1 MGSMFR
7 SATLKLTAWY
17 LAIVMTIS
25 VMFSLV
31 LYRVT
36 VDELARG
43 IHQESER
50 IYRQF
55 PVFQDN
61 PILRSTTDYSRSQ
74 HALIFDLLL
83 LNLGVLVLA
92 GLAGYFLAR
101 RTLKPIEEA
110 HHQQARFT
118 ADVSHELRTPLTA
131 LRMES
136 EVALLDS
143 KSSSRDLRATLASN
157 IEEVGKMEILINNLL
172 RLTKLDAGQLEQTFT
187 DLTSN
192 AIVTSAIK
200 QVSQLAGHQS
210 ITIENKTKDAP
221 LFGDPISLAQAI
233 VVLLDNAIK
242 YSSAG
247 STVTLTSKLDG
258 PNTLLTVSDTGKGI
272 DKQALEHIFDRFY
285 RADSSRNKTAQAG
298 YGLGLSI
305 AHMIATIHHGS
316 ITISSQSGHGTKATL
331 SIPTT
336 GN

>member
-17 LAIVMTIS
+17 LAMVMTIS
-25 VMFSLV
+25 IIFSLA
-31 LYRVT
+31 LYHVAT
-36 VDELARG
+36 DELARG
-43 IHQESER
+43 IHRESER
-50 IYRQF
+50 ISRQF

-74 HALIFDLLL
+74 HALVLELLL

-92 GLAGYFLAR
+92 GLAGFFLAR
-101 RTLKPIEEA
+101 RTLEPIEQA
-110 HHQQARFT
+110 HHRQARFT

-136 EVALLDS
+136 EVALLDD
-143 KSSSRDLRATLASN
+143 KSTPQDLRATLTSN

-172 RLTKLDAGQLEQTFT
+172 RLTKLDAGQLEQSFS
-187 DLTSN
+187 DLQSKP
-192 AIVTSAIK
+192 IVDSAIE
-200 QVSQLAGHQS
+200 QVGQLAQHQS
-210 ITIENKTKDAP
+210 ITIENKSEDLA
-221 LFGDPISLAQAI
+221 LFGDPISLTQAI

-242 YSSAG
+242 YSPAG
-247 STVTLTSKLDG
+247 STVSVTSRIEG
-258 PNTLLTVSDTGKGI
+258 ANTLLSVNDTGKGI

-285 RADSSRNKTAQAG
+285 RVDASRNKTTQDG

-305 AHMIATIHHGS
+305 AHMIANVHHGS
-316 ITISSQSGHGTKATL
+316 IAITSRAGHGTKATL
-331 SIPTT
+331 SIPTS